1 MSEKRS
7 EISRDV
13 SFQKNTEYSKSSSS
27 LQKFKDPEYVLNTS
41 NAFPRFG
48 QEKRWIPIDLLLNI
62 LAYKFAVLFSSS

>member
-27 LQKFKDPEYVLNTS
+27 LQKFKDPEYLQR
-41 NAFPRFG
+41 FPRFG